1 MRFPG
6 PASASPVRSSSVRR
20 QVAVALGS
28 NLGSR
33 ESHLEHAVV
42 RLRSI
47 LNHLQVSE
55 FLETAPEGVPD
66 DQPPFLNGAAVGW
79 SGDEPRFLLDALQAI
94 ELERGRKRPF
104 PGAARSLDLDLI
116 LAGDLIVSAPP
127 LILPHPRF
135 RTRRFVLAPLAEI
148 APDLVDPVTG
158 HTVRELLDQLAGS
171 PTPAL

>member
-1 MRFPG
+1 M
-6 PASASPVRSSSVRR
+6 
-20 QVAVALGS
+20 AVALGS

-42 RLRSI
+42 RLRTI
-47 LNHLQVSE
+47 LNHLRVSD

-79 SGDEPRFLLDALQAI
+79 SADDPRSLLDALQGI

-116 LAGDLIVSAPP
+116 LAGDLIISAPP
-127 LILPHPRF
+127 LVLPHPRF
-135 RTRRFVLAPLAEI
+135 RERRFVLAPLAEI

-158 HTVRELLDQLAGS
+158 HTVRELLDKLAEN
-171 PTPAL
+171 PTPPV